1 MITVYVLVGSKMR
14 YVGITNNLQRRLREH
29 KYKQSKGSQIIGDFK
44 LLFFEEFPDYKSARA
59 REKFFKSGVGRAWLD
74 NYQKGQSQP

>member
-29 KYKQSKGSQIIGDFK
+29 KYKQSKGSQVIGDFK
-44 LLFFEEFPDYKSARA
+44 LILQEEYPDYKSARE
-59 REKFFKSGVGRAWLD
+59 REKYLKSGSGRRWLD
-74 NYQKGQSQP
+74 ETFLK